1 MTNIAPVSPETTPEK
16 LIEIL
21 KNEIWLRDTEIQ
33 RLDKEIKNLKRDID
47 FVIVDG
53 MAFKSFMIIYKDE
66 K

>member
-1 MTNIAPVSPETTPEK
+1 MTDIAPVSPEPTPEK

-33 RLDKEIKNLKRDID
+33 RLDQEIKNLKRDID

-53 MAFKSFMIIYKDE
+53 MAFRSFTLIYKYE
-66 K
+66 N

>member
-1 MTNIAPVSPETTPEK
+1 MTNIAPVSPEPTPEK

-33 RLDKEIKNLKRDID
+33 RLDQEIKNLKRDID

>member
-1 MTNIAPVSPETTPEK
+1 MTNIAPVSPEPTPEK

-33 RLDKEIKNLKRDID
+33 RLDQEIKNLKRDID

-53 MAFKSFMIIYKDE
+53 MAFRSFTLIYKDE

>member
-1 MTNIAPVSPETTPEK
+1 MTNIASVSPEPTPEK

>member
-1 MTNIAPVSPETTPEK
+1 MTNIAPGSPEPTPEK

-33 RLDKEIKNLKRDID
+33 RLDQEIKNLKRDID

-53 MAFKSFMIIYKDE
+53 MAFKSFILIYKD
-66 K
+66 

>member
-1 MTNIAPVSPETTPEK
+1 MTNIAPVSPEPTPEK